1 MEITQEQKDKLWKLL
16 SSVTYCSIST
26 CSDGQPHTTTVQ
38 PAITPDWN
46 IIILSGFSKMK
57 VMNLKLNNKT
67 WLTFDLTGMM
77 KIPKVVYIQ
86 GTAQVDQVNQEIFDE
101 FLSYHGLMTKNILT
115 KLQSDDFSDSARI
128 TVIPEKII
136 TLGVF
141 GKSQEPISFNL
152 ND

>member
-26 CSDGQPHTTTVQ
+26 CSDGQPHSTMVQ
-38 PAITPDWN
+38 PAITPDWK
-46 IIILSGFSKMK
+46 IIILSGFSKKK

-101 FLSYHGLMTKNILT
+101 FLSYHGLMTKKILT

-128 TVIPEKII
+128 TVIPEKAI
-136 TLGVF
+136 TIGVF
-141 GKSQEPISFNL
+141 GKSQEPISFNI
-152 ND
+152 NK